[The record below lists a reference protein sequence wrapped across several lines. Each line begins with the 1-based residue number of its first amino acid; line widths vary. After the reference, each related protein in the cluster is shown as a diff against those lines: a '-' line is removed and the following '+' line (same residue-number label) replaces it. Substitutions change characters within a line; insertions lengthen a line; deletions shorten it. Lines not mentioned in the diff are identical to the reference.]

1 MKKKR
6 ILTFIMTFLIAFTTL
21 STTVFGFNSYEQYF
35 NGRYSYS
42 LKIPKDKKNVVM
54 ETNQSS
60 VLIPYSEQIRL
71 EINVEDVSTLLTNKE
86 QENYNESDLKKL
98 SLKSEV
104 FKNTYASE
112 DYMKKNA
119 VKLIKKF
126 APSPTVTNI
135 ESFKL
140 DRRVAFKIFYDTKIT
155 GADNKTAKGH
165 GLILFTID
173 GGRVYY
179 FVFTDNSLKQA
190 NITDY
195 DFIDKA
201 ISTINLEDF
210 DYTPF
215 ILIGIL
221 CILLYVLLMSLYLKA
236 ERRAEERRE
245 RKRREKEI
253 KRRRAL
259 GIEPISQDEDY
270 EYYDEIVLEEA
281 DESEELDGESV
292 FTVEQIMKLYPSLK
306 DIKIRPRGDGKD
318 LIETPDTE
326 NKNIIDYKEIEE
338 DLDKKIKADKDR
350 EVKENVVKEE
360 TEKDT
365 SEEFEVKEQEETKT
379 AEVGEGLAAMTPVS
393 NSEGFY
399 ELSEEEDNLKEEIG
413 FELAG
418 RREKGDKL
426 SVKNNNIY
434 DDDTEGFVFEDIDEE
449 NINKRNDNLD
459 LSFREEYQSPEDSI
473 NMEDFGKEIDD
484 DIVSDFDY
492 SFEDETTGDIPLD
505 EVKIDE
511 ADIVDNSDIGDELF
525 EDILNDTKLD
535 TLNNEDMTKEAE
547 GISEDEASEMSQAGE
562 ISEDISDDENIENTD
577 NFDDDLEEDIKD
589 EIFENEDVTSDES
602 DKDIDDTYVTKEN
615 NLNET
620 VLIDNEVESDENLEE
635 DLMDET
641 VSKEETDFNEDS
653 KNASDKSQVFE
664 PETVREAQEEL
675 EYKEVSDTEQIQDK
689 DSLEEADNEI
699 TDNPEDKKA
708 KEVENIDTVKSED
721 GNSDNNSSQEDIN
734 IVSDKISEEMYNG
747 ESADD
752 EDGFECIYDEVL
764 ETEESVSSGDEIKN
778 TEDNIPEDERYNI
791 SNEDELSEETISEED
806 IDSIISEIDKEFD
819 MGLENKENEIDT
831 ESLVDTSVKSD
842 FEEEDLKD
850 KSKEGNHKEAVTG
863 DTKEDFED
871 DEIDEVLISNDEKE
885 VIDEFSQ
892 MVDFLDNEE

>member
-1 MKKKR
+1 M
-6 ILTFIMTFLIAFTTL
+6 
-21 STTVFGFNSYEQYF
+21 
-35 NGRYSYS
+35 
-42 LKIPKDKKNVVM
+42 
-54 ETNQSS
+54 
-60 VLIPYSEQIRL
+60 
-71 EINVEDVSTLLTNKE
+71 
-86 QENYNESDLKKL
+86 
-98 SLKSEV
+98 
-104 FKNTYASE
+104 
-112 DYMKKNA
+112 
-119 VKLIKKF
+119 
-126 APSPTVTNI
+126 
-135 ESFKL
+135 
-140 DRRVAFKIFYDTKIT
+140 DRRNAFKIFYDTKIT
-155 GADNKTAKGH
+155 GADNKAATGH

-201 ISTINLEDF
+201 ISTVNLEDF

-245 RKRREKEI
+245 RKRREKEL

-338 DLDKKIKADKDR
+338 DLDKKIKADKDT

-393 NSEGFY
+393 KSEGFY

-426 SVKNNNIY
+426 SVKNDNIY
-434 DDDTEGFVFEDIDEE
+434 DDDGEGFVFEDIDEE

-484 DIVSDFDY
+484 DNVSDFDY

-511 ADIVDNSDIGDELF
+511 EDIVDNSDIGDELF

-535 TLNNEDMTKEAE
+535 TMNNEDMTKEDE

-562 ISEDISDDENIENTD
+562 ISEDISDDENIENTE
-577 NFDDDLEEDIKD
+577 NSDDYLEEDIKD
-589 EIFENEDVTSDES
+589 EIFENEDVSSDEA
-602 DKDIDDTYVTKEN
+602 DKDIDDTYVTNEN
-615 NLNET
+615 NSNET
-620 VLIDNEVESDENLEE
+620 VLIDNGVESDENSKE
-635 DLMDET
+635 DLMDEAVT
-641 VSKEETDFNEDS
+641 GD
-653 KNASDKSQVFE
+653 
-664 PETVREAQEEL
+664 
-675 EYKEVSDTEQIQDK
+675 
-689 DSLEEADNEI
+689 EAD
-699 TDNPEDKKA
+699 T
-708 KEVENIDTVKSED
+708 
-721 GNSDNNSSQEDIN
+721 
-734 IVSDKISEEMYNG
+734 
-747 ESADD
+747 
-752 EDGFECIYDEVL
+752 YDEVL
-764 ETEESVSSGDEIKN
+764 ECEDALSSDGFKDTKDGIIEDEIDDMPS
-778 TEDNIPEDERYNI
+778 E
-791 SNEDELSEETISEED
+791 ELSREETEETISEED
-806 IDSIISEIDKEFD
+806 IDNMISEIDNEFD
-819 MGLENKENEIDT
+819 MGLENTKNEIDT
-831 ESLVDTSVKSD
+831 KNLEDTSD
-842 FEEEDLKD
+842 ENDLEEDDLEG
-850 KSKEGNHKEAVTG
+850 KSKEGNRKETVNG

-885 VIDEFSQ
+885 VMDEFSQ